1 MGAVDSTE
9 MASGNFTSMN
19 LHDYQHLPHGY
30 RQWPLQCSQPGPA
43 QYPGS
48 PFFSE
53 AQRFD
58 HPVDLS
64 THQAYHNAGPDN
76 IDVINAALDDLERSR
91 PSWVQIGETPSASEM
106 ATFKNVPGELRA
118 RYVKDGQDHVF
129 EYVDAGKLTVEQ
141 AAQLVAQLESI
152 DTKRIGTLFVDAM
165 EFDAGGQ
172 DDLGELEPLDSYG
185 STPDA
190 SAEQKSSW
198 QKTGLDAISRG
209 EVCAPVLAGGAGTRL
224 GFDKPKGMYSIGLPS
239 GKTLFQLFAERL
251 MSVSKLA
258 GASKPMPWYIMTSL
272 GDNHAYTE
280 AFFKENN
287 YFGYG
292 AENVT
297 LFSQGTL
304 PCLTLQGKIML
315 ETGYKVGT
323 AADGNGGIYAACQN
337 TGAVSSMAARGVK
350 YVHCFSVDNAISK
363 VGDPIF
369 MGYCLQ
375 QGSDLGNKVV
385 WKAQPGEKVGVV
397 GKRGGKYAVI
407 EYTEMK
413 EADCELT
420 DANGKLVYGAGN
432 VCNHF
437 YTVDF
442 LERVEDKDLTFHV
455 ARKKIKTPTEDG
467 QGSITPDANSGIK
480 LEAFIFDC
488 FGKARNMAV
497 LEGARDEEFSPVKN
511 PPGSANDSPDSA
523 RAMLT
528 AQSVKWLRAAGVTVA
543 DGPGQLEI
551 SPLKSYNG
559 EGLEGVV
566 GPIQLD
572 KDVHIR

>member
-190 SAEQKSSW
+190 SAEQKSNW

-209 EVCAPVLAGGAGTRL
+209 EVCALVLAGGAGTRL
-224 GFDKPKGMYSIGLPS
+224 GFHKPKGMYSIGLPS

-304 PCLTLQGKIML
+304 PCLTLQGK
-315 ETGYKVGT
+315 
-323 AADGNGGIYAACQN
+323 
-337 TGAVSSMAARGVK
+337 
-350 YVHCFSVDNAISK
+350 
-363 VGDPIF
+363 
-369 MGYCLQ
+369 
-375 QGSDLGNKVV
+375 KVV

-455 ARKKIKTPTEDG
+455 ARKKIKAPAEDG

-480 LEAFIFDC
+480 LEAFIFHC